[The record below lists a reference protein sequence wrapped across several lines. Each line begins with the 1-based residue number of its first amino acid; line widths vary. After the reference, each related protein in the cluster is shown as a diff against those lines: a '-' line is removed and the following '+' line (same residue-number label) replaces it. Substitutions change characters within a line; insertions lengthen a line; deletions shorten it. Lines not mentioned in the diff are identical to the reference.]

1 MMKIPTPMRARGFA
15 RAATTPTSVK
25 AKGPWTLNRRQPR
38 EASSEEGRFDSET
51 TSESSSE
58 FRVTEKNSFPV
69 AQSGMADSGDSLT
82 FANNTGITESV
93 RVRLVGGM
101 CG

>member
-1 MMKIPTPMRARGFA
+1 MTKIPTPMRARGLA
-15 RAATTPTSVK
+15 SAATTPTSVK

-51 TSESSSE
+51 TNESSSAL
-58 FRVTEKNSFPV
+58 RVTEKNSFPV

-82 FANNTGITESV
+82 IANNPWTTDRV

-101 CG
+101 GG